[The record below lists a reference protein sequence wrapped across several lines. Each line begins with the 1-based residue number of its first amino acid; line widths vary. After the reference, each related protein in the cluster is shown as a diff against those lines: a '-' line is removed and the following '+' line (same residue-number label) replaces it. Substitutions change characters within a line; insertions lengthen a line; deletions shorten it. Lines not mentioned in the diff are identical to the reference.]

1 MNEKLARLSRL
12 IGSDE
17 GFYVLALHSF
27 VEWYLR
33 SVKQY
38 GDEPK
43 FGDLTWRLREELLAD
58 RGDTVIQGLSCLARL
73 GHQHFF
79 TNQVRHAFELLDA
92 EEASCATHLFVS
104 FCVLVGLGDNP
115 EVRILAESL
124 SVWNERTSVLSQR
137 AVLSRLQS
145 ELALLQTRNRELLMQ
160 KTAYDAAQEELRDLR
175 LQIGRFDLDL
185 ERERRRAEQ
194 KDDRVDELRHER
206 AALVQERNRL
216 EQKLAG
222 FDDLRRY
229 LRYLARF
236 SIYTR
241 TRMDYERSISQLTPE
256 QEDAVGAI
264 SLKKD
269 FLVKGGAGTG
279 KSMVLVEALRRAIR
293 QQELEFES
301 GEHVAFV
308 TYTKTLAKY
317 NQYLSDLVGM
327 NLPVKLIRTVD
338 SLVFRL
344 LKRVDPDYGFD
355 YEAVN
360 AFVQTLSGETDESGV
375 AAGGAPSAAT
385 DDVES
390 TETPPVAGLLMP
402 SLLSAEELASEIENY
417 LFANDLDRKEYV
429 DDLVVRRGMPHRLA
443 RQDRETIWAIRNR
456 VAAWMDGRKLFSRNY
471 SRIKILRFIAAT
483 GPAGSNALKD
493 IAYLFLDEVQD
504 LTAVDLRLIRAV
516 TRRSIIMAGDT
527 DQSLYTNQ
535 MPFQRAGISITG
547 TTKILKTNFRNTCQ
561 IHRVAE
567 AFRRRAPTGTWDTGI
582 EPFAFREGPIPELY
596 LADTE
601 EELLTLLCRKAD
613 IFVRELGYEPEN
625 IAVLVPRNIEL
636 DHASGALAALGLPS
650 SVVTASDFTFSDRDR
665 IRLCTFHSSKGLDF
679 PVVLLYLPYLHRRD
693 QFDVEGTERL
703 ARNLVYVGM
712 TRAMDN
718 LNVFLKP
725 GDDPVLRDLAESF
738 GSTAPGDDKEV
749 SFSTAVAHQALD
761 ASQSS

>member
-12 IGSDE
+12 VGSDE

-33 SVKQY
+33 SVRGY
-38 GDEPK
+38 GEEPR
-43 FGDLTWRLREELLAD
+43 FGELTRRLHEELLAD
-58 RGDTVIQGLSCLARL
+58 RGDSAVPRLSCLSSL

-104 FCVLVGLGDNP
+104 FCALVGLGDNP
-115 EVRILAESL
+115 QVRTLADSL

-137 AVLSRLQS
+137 AVLGRLQS
-145 ELALLQTRNRELLMQ
+145 ELVLLQNHNRELLTQ
-160 KTAYDAAQEELRDLR
+160 KAAYDAAQEELRALR
-175 LQIGRFDLDL
+175 LQIARFDLEQ
-185 ERERRRAEQ
+185 EREKRRIAQ
-194 KDDRVDELRHER
+194 KNERVDELRRER
-206 AALVQERNRL
+206 GALIQERNRL
-216 EQKLAG
+216 EAKLAG

-293 QQELEFES
+293 QQELRFEP

-308 TYTKTLAKY
+308 TYTRTLAKY
-317 NQYLSDLVGM
+317 NQYLSDLAGM
-327 NLPVKLIRTVD
+327 NLPVRLIRTVD

-344 LKRVDPDYGFD
+344 LKRVDPDFGFD

-360 AFVQTLSGETDESGV
+360 VFVQALSGAGETGESGL
-375 AAGGAPSAAT
+375 ASG
-385 DDVES
+385 DDREV
-390 TETPPVAGLLMP
+390 PPVSGLVMP

-443 RQDRETIWAIRNR
+443 QRDRETIWAIRDR

-471 SRIKILRFIAAT
+471 SRMKILGFIAAT
-483 GPAGSNALKD
+483 GPAGSDALKD

-516 TRRSIIMAGDT
+516 TRHSIIMAGDT

-567 AFRRRAPTGTWDTGI
+567 AFRRRSPAGTWDAGI
-582 EPFAFREGPIPELY
+582 EPFAFREGPVPELY

-613 IFVRELGYEPEN
+613 IFVRELGYEPQN

-636 DHASGALAALGLPS
+636 DRAAGTLAALGMPS

-679 PVVLLYLPYLHRRD
+679 PVVLLYLPYLHRHD
-693 QFDVEGTERL
+693 QFDAEGTERL
-703 ARNLVYVGM
+703 ARNLLYVGM

-738 GSTAPGDDKEV
+738 RSVFTDSAPR
-749 SFSTAVAHQALD
+749 SP
-761 ASQSS
+761 